1 MQIIEELSKK
11 RKHHSDNQSMLQKFC
26 LDKLQIN
33 PLPNNKSEIWRMTN
47 KSKLARFLDYKL
59 SHDFYEPTIPSL
71 KKSQNLIRLIIGG
84 DQKIN
89 LKEKDWEIKELDEQ
103 NIFNLI
109 QQKLIDCDTTQN
121 WSDLLNHFLTTKKN
135 ICGLHIS
142 GRDIPHIEII
152 TNAKNNLFNS
162 NTLIL
167 NIEKNTKVD
176 ISQINLGDENC
187 SLLNSSYLYLGE
199 DSQVNHGIVSY
210 GKSKSHLINSLN
222 VFQNKNSEYNLGS
235 LQFKFDFARLEINI
249 DQIQGNAKTNIKGM
263 QITKD
268 NEQIST
274 YANIAFNGPNGFLNQ
289 LNKSL
294 AKDRSHSVF
303 EGLIIVPQIA
313 QKTDASQLSRNLLL
327 SDYAKIDTKPQLEII
342 ADDVKCMHGA
352 TISQLNENEL
362 FYMRSRGLT
371 LEEASKLQLRS
382 YYQEIIS
389 FIPITKE
396 RWDLLALLLQN
407 K

>member
-1 MQIIEELSKK
+1 MQIIEEISKN
-11 RKHHSDNQSMLQKFC
+11 RINESANESMLQKIC
-26 LDKLQIN
+26 LDKLQN
-33 PLPNNKSEIWRMTN
+33 NLLPNHKSEIWRMAN
-47 KSKLARFLDYKL
+47 KSKLARFLDYEL
-59 SHDFYEPTIPSL
+59 NHDFYKPNIPYL
-71 KKSQNLIRLIIGG
+71 HESQNVIRVIVGENK
-84 DQKIN
+84 KIN
-89 LKEKDWEIKELDEQ
+89 IKEKEWEIKELDDQ
-103 NIFNLI
+103 KIHNLI
-109 QQKLIDCDTTQN
+109 EQKVIESDTTQN
-121 WSDLLNHFLTTKKN
+121 WSALLNHLLTNKKN
-135 ICGLHIS
+135 ICGLNIS
-142 GRDIPHIEII
+142 GVNLPHIEII

-162 NTLIL
+162 RTLIL
-167 NIEKNTKVD
+167 NIEKNTKVE
-176 ISQINLGDENC
+176 ISQINLGDDNC
-187 SLLNSSYLYLGE
+187 SLSNSSYLYLGE

-210 GKSKSHLINSLN
+210 GRCKSHLINSLN
-222 VFQNKNSEYNLGS
+222 VFQNKDSEYNLGS

-249 DQIQGNAKTNIKGM
+249 NQIEGNAKTNIKGM
-263 QITKD
+263 QITQD

-274 YANIAFNGPNGFLNQ
+274 YAKIDFNGPNGFLDQ

-303 EGLIIVPQIA
+303 EGLIVVPRIA

-327 SDYAKIDTKPQLEII
+327 SNYAKIDTKPQLEII

-371 LEEASKLQLRS
+371 LEQASKLQLRS

-389 FIPITKE
+389 FLPISKE
-396 RWDLLALLLQN
+396 RWDLLNLLLKN